1 MNATQGEF
9 QVVKGSFRP
18 LAGFWFLN
26 NTIYGTHPIIALR
39 FRPLAGFWF
48 LNDDR
53 VISYRRRRLV
63 SVPLR
68 GSGS

>member
-1 MNATQGEF
+1 MLFRKRRRANPRRFRPLAGFWFLNLVIEGGSAY
-9 QVVKGSFRP
+9 VDGSFRP

-26 NTIYGTHPIIALR
+26 CEHENGKR
-39 FRPLAGFWF
+39 FVLM
-48 LNDDR
+48 
-53 VISYRRRRLV
+53 V